1 MTQSTSNED
10 TGSRPLFKG
19 NLSEEDW
26 IHMWDINELKFHQ
39 PTVYPD
45 LVKYEKYFKTNCR
58 VLLPLCGKSLDLLYL
73 ESKGY
78 DVHGSEL
85 VEKAAKSFFEENNIS
100 YTKSKAEKANIF
112 IYKGKDKKITIYQ
125 GDFLSLLASDVGKF
139 DAVWDRAAFVAI
151 NISQRQKYAEVLHD
165 IMNPNCKY
173 LLNTFVLS
181 GKDFIGPPHTVT
193 KEDIQTIFGTF
204 CNIEHIET
212 TSANPS
218 NFFISKAD
226 SMYITNSLLTRKA

>member
-1 MTQSTSNED
+1 MTQSTSNKD
-10 TGSRPLFKG
+10 SCPLFKG
-19 NLSEEDW
+19 DLSKEDW
-26 IHMWDINELKFHQ
+26 IHMWDISELKFHQ

-45 LVKYEKYFKTNCR
+45 LVKYERYFKTNCR

-78 DVHGSEL
+78 DVHGCEL
-85 VEKAAKSFFEENNIS
+85 VEKAAKSFFEENSIS
-100 YTKSKAEKANIF
+100 YSKSKVEKANIF

-125 GDFLSLLASDVGKF
+125 GDFLSLSASVVGKF

-151 NISQRQKYAEVLHD
+151 NILQRQTYAEVLYD
-165 IMNPNCKY
+165 VMNPNCKY
-173 LLNTFVLS
+173 LLNTFVLL
-181 GKDFIGPPHTVT
+181 GKDYTGPPHTVT

-212 TSANPS
+212 TLANPS
-218 NFFISKAD
+218 NFFISNAD